1 MPHRSPRRRAVLL
14 AGSAVVA
21 ALALSGLSTTGALYT
36 DSKSV
41 GSNTFTTRAA
51 CAAGTGYPTAVK
63 ALGPTFYYRF
73 GEAAGATTVADSS
86 GNGNTGTVRTSSPNT
101 GVAPALTFGAA
112 GSGLIWCDT
121 TGLTSPKIVGTLN
134 SGSFVVWPSARANLN
149 TFSIMAWVRTS
160 TTTGGRILG
169 QSSSTWAK
177 DVHYDRQLI
186 FTDTGHVAFDV
197 YPGFNYAMTSTAAL
211 NDGLPHFLVATLGPA
226 GATLYV
232 DGVLDQS
239 DPTRTTA
246 ETYTTNENV
255 NPPPAG
261 APRTPDGQGYW
272 RVGWDNLASWGAT
285 DFGLNGVIDE
295 AALFENQQ
303 LGAGQVAGLW
313 AKNHW

>member
-1 MPHRSPRRRAVLL
+1 MPRRSPRSRIGLVTA
-14 AGSAVVA
+14 SA
-21 ALALSGLSTTGALYT
+21 ALASLAMTGLSTTAALYT
-36 DSKSV
+36 NSASL
-41 GSNTFTTRAA
+41 GANTFTTRAA
-51 CAAGTGYPTAVK
+51 CSAGTAYPGAVK

-73 GEAAGATTVADSS
+73 GEAAGATTVADFS
-86 GNGNTGTVRTSSPNT
+86 GNGNTGTVRTSSPT
-101 GVAPALTFGAA
+101 AAVAPALTFGAA
-112 GSGLIWCDT
+112 NSGLIWCDA
-121 TGLTSPKIVGTLN
+121 TGLTSPNIVGTLS

-160 TTTGGRILG
+160 TATGGRIIG

-186 FTDTGHVAFDV
+186 FTDTGHVAFDI
-197 YPGFNYAMTSTAAL
+197 YPGFNYAMVSTAAL
-211 NDGLPHFLVATLGPA
+211 NNGLPHFLVATLGPA

-232 DGVLDQS
+232 DGVLDKT
-239 DPTRTTA
+239 DVTRTTA
-246 ETYTTNENV
+246 ETYTNNENV

-261 APRTPDGQGYW
+261 GPKTPDGQGYW

-285 DFGLNGVIDE
+285 DYGLSGVIDE

-303 LGAGQVAGLW
+303 LTGAQVSALW